1 MGLNL
6 IIEKSRKFPFII
18 YLRLGAKLFPLHVQW
33 TKKDALHR
41 VYVQEVLICFASHQ
55 WQVVQ
60 QAKAKEE

>member
-1 MGLNL
+1 MRLNL

-18 YLRLGAKLFPLHVQW
+18 YLRLGARLFPLHVQW
-33 TKKDALHR
+33 AKQDALHR

-60 QAKAKEE
+60 EVKAKED